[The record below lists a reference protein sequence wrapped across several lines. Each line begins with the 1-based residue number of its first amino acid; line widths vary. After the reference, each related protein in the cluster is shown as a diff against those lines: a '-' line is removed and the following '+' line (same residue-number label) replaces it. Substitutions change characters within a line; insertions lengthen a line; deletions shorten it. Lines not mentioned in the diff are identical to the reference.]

1 MINKNET
8 KRFSCFNKFYCLKT
22 PPHLIKKNTTN
33 AEKKNHFF
41 ANRNASVAST
51 IVRSNTVF
59 ELACQQY
66 ITIEFNFTQE
76 FDSNSLEIMGSRTT
90 IWSLGCFFSVLCC
103 AVFPH
108 QINSQRVIIDFAC
121 GKSINFP
128 NRAKLFDGP
137 MKHWQSIVW
146 MPVLKQS
153 IYAARSVKN
162 QVVQYFLFNNKAW
175 AIYSLK
181 STPNTYTH
189 TNPFSCAKERKKNKL

>member
-1 MINKNET
+1 MSAIYHDWIQFHT
-8 KRFSCFNKFYCLKT
+8 RIRLKFIGNHGLANNNFD
-22 PPHLIKKNTTN
+22 HL
-33 AEKKNHFF
+33 AVSF
-41 ANRNASVAST
+41 
-51 IVRSNTVF
+51 
-59 ELACQQY
+59 
-66 ITIEFNFTQE
+66 
-76 FDSNSLEIMGSRTT
+76 
-90 IWSLGCFFSVLCC
+90 LGYAVLCC
-103 AVFPH
+103 AMFPH

-189 TNPFSCAKERKKNKL
+189 KSIFMRQRKKKKQIINQFAFFLYFYLIDTLA